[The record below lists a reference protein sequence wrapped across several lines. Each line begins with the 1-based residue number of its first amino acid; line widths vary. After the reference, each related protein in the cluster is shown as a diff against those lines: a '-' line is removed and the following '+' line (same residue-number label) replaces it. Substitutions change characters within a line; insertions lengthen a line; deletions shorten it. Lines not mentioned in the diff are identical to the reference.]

1 MSSVYLP
8 PLDINKYCKDN
19 YPTSIIKNLAVIK
32 LLIYIKDISGLFE
45 HLSEILQYKGSKIS
59 SFMCGSKIKKTID
72 YM

>member
-8 PLDINKYCKDN
+8 PLDIRKYCKDN

-45 HLSEILQYKGSKIS
+45 HWRVILQYKGSKIS
-59 SFMCGSKIKKTID
+59 SFICSSKKEENN
-72 YM
+72 